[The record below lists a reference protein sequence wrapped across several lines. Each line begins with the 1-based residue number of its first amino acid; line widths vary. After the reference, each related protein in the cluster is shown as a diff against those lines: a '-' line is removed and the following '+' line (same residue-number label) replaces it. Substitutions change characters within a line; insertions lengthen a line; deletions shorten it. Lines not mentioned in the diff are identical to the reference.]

1 MIKSDIN
8 FLSYLWPE
16 EQKMIY
22 DNDIIVPPASPIRR
36 SYSKDMNGTGE
47 IPLLTCAHVEVILES
62 RKEASGPASSNS
74 QTRYRQVRRKDC

>member
-47 IPLLTCAHVEVILES
+47 ITLLTCAHVEVILDVQERGKWTS
-62 RKEASGPASSNS
+62 ALQQSNKVRIG
-74 QTRYRQVRRKDC
+74 QTKGL